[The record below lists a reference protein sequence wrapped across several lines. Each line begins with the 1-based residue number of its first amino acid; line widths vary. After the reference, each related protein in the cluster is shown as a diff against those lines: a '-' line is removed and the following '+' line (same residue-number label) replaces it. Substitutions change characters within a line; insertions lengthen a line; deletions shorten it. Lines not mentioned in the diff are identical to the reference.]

1 MRHEPTSTVTDHAT
15 PGLFDRARFASA
27 ADWLA
32 VAVVAS
38 LPWSTSATGILLVL
52 WLLAVLPTLDLAAV
66 RREVMKPAGGLPV
79 LLWAFAALGMLWADV
94 EWRERLA
101 GLGGFHKLL
110 LIPLLLAQFRR
121 SGRAHWV
128 VLGFVASS
136 ALLLVFSFALTL
148 TPGLTWRGKTAVGVP
163 IKDYIAQSGIF
174 ALCAL
179 GLLGQS
185 TEFWRQHR
193 VQHALMLAGAAALFV
208 ANILYVATGRT
219 TLVVVAAL
227 LLLLGFRCFGGK
239 GSIAVCLIGG
249 TLAGITW
256 VSSPYLRLRVTQV
269 IQEVTDYRERGAQT
283 SSGQRLEFWQRSAE
297 FITQAPVLG
306 HGTGSIETLFK
317 QAVVAE
323 PGSGALVT
331 RNPHSQIL
339 TVAVQLGMAGAVLLI
354 AMWLAH
360 LALFTAATPMA
371 WFGLIVVVQNIV
383 GSMFNSHIGDF
394 TQGWIYV
401 VGVGVLGGA
410 MRSDAQPRGGTT

>member
-1 MRHEPTSTVTDHAT
+1 
-15 PGLFDRARFASA
+15 
-27 ADWLA
+27 
-32 VAVVAS
+32 VAVS

-52 WLLAVLPTLDLAAV
+52 WLIAVLPTFDLAAV
-66 RREVMKPAGGLPV
+66 RREVMTPAGGLPV

-101 GLGGFHKLL
+101 GLGAFHKLL
-110 LIPLLLAQFRR
+110 LVPLFLAQFRR

-128 VLGFVASS
+128 VLGFLGSS
-136 ALLLVFSFALTL
+136 ALLLVFSFALAL
-148 TPGLTWRGKTAVGVP
+148 TPGLTWRGKTAIGVP
-163 IKDYIAQSGIF
+163 FKDYIAQSGVF

-179 GLLGQS
+179 GLLWQA

-193 VQHALMLAGAAALFV
+193 MQHAMMLAAAAALFV
-208 ANILYVATGRT
+208 ANILYVATWRT

-227 LLLLGFRCFGGK
+227 LLLLGFRRFGGK

-249 TLAGITW
+249 TLAGFTW

-283 SSGQRLEFWQRSAE
+283 SAGQRLEFWQRSAD
-297 FITQAPVLG
+297 FVAQAPVLG
-306 HGTGSIETLFK
+306 HGTGSIEALFK
-317 QAVVAE
+317 QAAAAE
-323 PGSGALVT
+323 PGTGALVT
-331 RNPHSQIL
+331 RNPHSQVL
-339 TVAVQLGMAGAVLLI
+339 TVAVQLGIAGAVLLI

-410 MRSDAQPRGGTT
+410 MRADAQPRGGTT